1 MTAPYINTPR
11 GFVTT
16 NRQGKAELVWST
28 NFQLKWQGRYTAA
41 QRFVDSEVLRGCAP
55 LIPLRTGMLINSGIL
70 GTTIGSGKVSWIAI
84 YSRAQYYLVHR
95 RLASN
100 GETQRGGQWFQR
112 WKEVHGR
119 ATIASARRI
128 AGSGAK

>member
-1 MTAPYINTPR
+1 MTAPVINTPR
-11 GFVTT
+11 GFITT
-16 NRQGKAELVWST
+16 NKNGRAELVWNT
-28 NFQLKWQGRYTAA
+28 NFVSKWGGNYSRA
-41 QRFVDSEVLRGCAP
+41 QKFVDNAVLSGCAP